1 MTSLR
6 NFRRAIH
13 VVALLIFL
21 TACVLTTYLYSAL
34 RMNEIAAALKD
45 YASRVSEVCPLMDHP
60 YEKVFWR
67 RMRVSSTSGADGL
80 LQVVREGPVGSSKS
94 PNVWIS
100 WRGEP
105 PLGLSRDDVN
115 AERWSESQGNFE
127 ARFDC
132 NVWRESVWRLEHRHG
147 LEFWDFVMPLV
158 FLSVLAIGLLYGL
171 YGAVRGLYGAV
182 RFWSNRRSRDAR

>member
-45 YASRVSEVCPLMDHP
+45 YANRVSEVCPLMDHP
-60 YEKVFWR
+60 YEKEFWR
-67 RMRVSSTSGADGL
+67 RMWVSSTSGVDGL

-94 PNVWIS
+94 PNVHIS
-100 WRGEP
+100 WRGESP
-105 PLGLSRDDVN
+105 QGLSRDDVK
-115 AERWSESQGNFE
+115 ERWSESQGNFE

-147 LEFWDFVMPLV
+147 LEFWNLVRPLV

-171 YGAVRGLYGAV
+171 YGAVR
-182 RFWSNRRSRDAR
+182 FWSNRRSRDAR

>member
-1 MTSLR
+1 MTNLR

-45 YASRVSEVCPLMDHP
+45 YASRVTEVCPLMDHP

-67 RMRVSSTSGADGL
+67 RMSVSSTSGADGL
-80 LQVVREGPVGSSKS
+80 LQVVHEGPVGSSKS
-94 PNVWIS
+94 PHVWIS

-105 PLGLSRDDVN
+105 YLGLSRDDVN
-115 AERWSESQGNFE
+115 AKRWSESQGNFE

-132 NVWRESVWRLEHRHG
+132 NVWRKSVWRLENPQHG
-147 LEFWDFVMPLV
+147 IDFWDLVRLLV

-171 YGAVRGLYGAV
+171 YGVV